1 MFIKRVLFVSV
12 LCLTMPI
19 LTKEEKKERELP
31 LTSESLKS
39 ADGLSGLMDKH
50 KVEQTVWLIHEIKQ
64 IHSGVYR
71 VNDDGQLDPSNGK
84 IVKEFTF
91 RGKKQTVKSLMDI
104 EAQAKSL
111 SEGERKE
118 LSDIFNTLKA
128 YFDKVNIVLAPEAA
142 GTHPFMRPLTEEFCR
157 KHNRPDSILLDWN
170 KGDEIELFRRS
181 VTSFKI
187 FYIFSTDLE
196 NFLRDLIKSS
206 PKAWNAYKKALK
218 DAPAPAIKA

>member
-1 MFIKRVLFVSV
+1 MV

-19 LTKEEKKERELP
+19 LTKEKKERELP

-71 VNDDGQLDPSNGK
+71 VNDDGQLDPSNGR

-142 GTHPFMRPLTEEFCR
+142 GTHPLMRPPHR
-157 KHNRPDSILLDWN
+157 RPPGINQINFQIAPGTPDGCYLPLL
-170 KGDEIELFRRS
+170 
-181 VTSFKI
+181 VTWGAGAATSYLGKTSDGSPCQHPFG
-187 FYIFSTDLE
+187 SQ
-196 NFLRDLIKSS
+196 RLI
-206 PKAWNAYKKALK
+206 
-218 DAPAPAIKA
+218 